1 MQRRDAPVNE
11 IEVLVA
17 CEEIRKVKA
26 IYFRAMDTKQ
36 WDLLD
41 DIFTQDIAC
50 DYRGALRSPNEPAA
64 EDDDKDIV
72 SGLAAVKGYIS
83 SGLAPLVSAHQGFM
97 PEISVDSHDSASA
110 IWAMTDHLLLPD
122 SPIKEII
129 GYGHYHETYRKI
141 AGKWRIATLRLTRLR
156 VDFVPR

>member
-1 MQRRDAPVNE
+1 MNE
-11 IEVLVA
+11 IETLVA

-41 DIFTQDIAC
+41 GIFTQDIAC
-50 DYRGALRSPNEPAA
+50 DYRGALRSPDEPAA
-64 EDDDKDIV
+64 EDDDKDLV
-72 SGLAAVKGYIS
+72 SGLAAVKDYIRT
-83 SGLAPLVSAHQGFM
+83 GLAPLISAHQGFM
-97 PEISVDSHDSASA
+97 PEITIESDDSASA

-122 SPIKEII
+122 SPVREII

-141 AGKWRIATLRLTRLR
+141 AGKWRIATIRLTRLR
-156 VDFVPR
+156 VDFVSR